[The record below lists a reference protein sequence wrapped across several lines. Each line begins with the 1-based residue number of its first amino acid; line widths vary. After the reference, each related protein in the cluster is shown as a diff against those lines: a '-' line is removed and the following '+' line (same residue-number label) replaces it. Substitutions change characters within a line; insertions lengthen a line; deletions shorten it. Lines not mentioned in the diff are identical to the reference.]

1 MPAGVLHHA
10 CNVRSRTVG
19 DRHRRQLHRTARRFR
34 RPAHAGKLG
43 KALRAGHRRDAEHC
57 LRPRQSLQQ
66 ESIADHRIRPTG
78 LAQSAKIGPKH
89 DAGVDQR
96 PAAEAGCAEHG
107 QPLADRQVVEP
118 GRIAQLR
125 RAARQPHRLAP
136 CLARSRKIAGPPK
149 PPLLEDRQAQTHARE
164 AGCCDTAAVAG
175 ADDDRIVDRHRFA
188 DCLGCKNH
196 ETLDPPRKDL
206 TRRSQRVVHGDADA
220 HRCRGI
226 CLMLRVVRALPTAM
240 RPHGRTLGDA
250 RERPR
255 VTAALGPLG
264 TARPSNSTNGRRAV
278 FA

>member
-1 MPAGVLHHA
+1 MYVMPDGVLCAHVAARPAVPAMPAGVLHHA

-43 KALRAGHRRDAEHC
+43 KALRAGHRRDTEHR

-78 LAQSAKIGPKH
+78 LAQSAEIGPKH

-125 RAARQPHRLAP
+125 RAARQPQSSCAVPWPSSENRRAANAAPARGPPSADPCARGGMLRHRR
-136 CLARSRKIAGPPK
+136 RSRN
-149 PPLLEDRQAQTHARE
+149 R
-164 AGCCDTAAVAG
+164 
-175 ADDDRIVDRHRFA
+175 
-188 DCLGCKNH
+188 
-196 ETLDPPRKDL
+196 
-206 TRRSQRVVHGDADA
+206 
-220 HRCRGI
+220 
-226 CLMLRVVRALPTAM
+226 
-240 RPHGRTLGDA
+240 
-250 RERPR
+250 
-255 VTAALGPLG
+255 
-264 TARPSNSTNGRRAV
+264 
-278 FA
+278 